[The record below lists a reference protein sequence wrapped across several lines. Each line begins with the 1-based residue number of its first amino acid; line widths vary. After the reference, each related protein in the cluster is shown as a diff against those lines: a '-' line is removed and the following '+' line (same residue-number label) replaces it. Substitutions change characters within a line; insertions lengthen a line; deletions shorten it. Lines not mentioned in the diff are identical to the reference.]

1 MSDPAR
7 WSEEFR
13 EEALLVYL
21 SQRHEVSAR
30 AIAKELGVPY
40 NTFLR
45 WIKQH
50 DERARQGAPETP
62 DPTRENAR
70 LRRQNEVLRE
80 ENEIL
85 KKAAAFFA
93 RETGS
98 SPRRR
103 SGS

>member
-1 MSDPAR
+1 MDRPDR

-13 EEALLVYL
+13 EEALISYL
-21 SQRHEVSAR
+21 SRRHEMSANAVAR
-30 AIAKELGVPY
+30 ELGVPA
-40 NTFLR
+40 NTFRR
-45 WIKQH
+45 WIKKH
-50 DERARQGAPETP
+50 DAEAHASAPKSA
-62 DPTRENAR
+62 DNAR
-70 LRRQNEVLRE
+70 EVARLQRQNEVLRE

-98 SPRRR
+98 SPPRR

>member
-1 MSDPAR
+1 MNRPDR

-13 EEALLVYL
+13 EEALITYL
-21 SQRHEVSAR
+21 SRRHEMSVKAVAR
-30 AIAKELGVPY
+30 ELGVPY
-40 NTFLR
+40 NTFRR
-45 WIKQH
+45 WVNQH
-50 DERARQGAPETP
+50 DGRVQKGVPETA
-62 DPTRENAR
+62 DPSRENAR